1 MAGVTAMGMLVRTAK
16 RVAVGAGILWVATRM
31 KTAPAP
37 KPMAATK
44 VSTIASASGP
54 LLEGSVAAVAQPR
67 AWS

>member
-54 LLEGSVAAVAQPR
+54 LLDGNVAA
-67 AWS
+67 